1 MSTEGLS
8 VKLNMTRRGFLLST
22 AALCAP
28 AFSKEEFATLTFIPA
43 SKGGQINNH
52 TEHKH
57 ARSVSDKKIVMIDP
71 GHGGKD
77 PGAIGSAGEME
88 KHVVLEIAGHVQK
101 LLSEQ
106 PGVQAHLTRE
116 DDFFIPLYER
126 VNIAHAHGAD
136 LFLSIHADGFTNPVA
151 HGASVYALSTR
162 GASSTMAK
170 YMSEKENSADS
181 FADIDIKTKDAGLQR
196 VMFDLAQNL
205 TIRNSLKVC
214 EHMIKHISDVHH
226 MHSSHPEQAAF
237 VVLKSPTIP
246 SVLIETSF
254 ITNPEEEKLL
264 GTRKFR
270 MKIAEAISGGVL
282 QYFKT
287 MA

>member
-1 MSTEGLS
+1 M
-8 VKLNMTRRGFLLST
+8 KINMTRRGFILST
-22 AALCAP
+22 AAICAP
-28 AFSKEEFATLTFIPA
+28 AFSKEEFATLEFIPA
-43 SKGGQINNH
+43 GRTGQIK
-52 TEHKH
+52 T
-57 ARSVSDKKIVMIDP
+57 ARESKPARDVSGKKIVMIDP

-88 KHVVLEIAGHVQK
+88 KHVVLEIAGHVQQ

-106 PGVQAHLTRE
+106 PGIQAHLTRQ

-126 VNIAHAHGAD
+126 VNIAHAHDAD
-136 LFLSIHADGFTNPVA
+136 LFLSIHADGFTSPVA
-151 HGASVYALSTR
+151 RGASVYALSTR

-181 FADIDIKTKDAGLQR
+181 FADIDIKTKDADLHR

-205 TIRNSLKVC
+205 TIRNSLRVC
-214 EHMIKHISDVHH
+214 ESMIKHISSVHH

-264 GTRKFR
+264 GTQKFR

-282 QYFKT
+282 KCFQSL
-287 MA
+287 A

>member
-1 MSTEGLS
+1 
-8 VKLNMTRRGFLLST
+8 MTRRGFLISA

-43 SKGGQINNH
+43 SRDGQIK
-52 TEHKH
+52 T
-57 ARSVSDKKIVMIDP
+57 AREGKTARPVSSNKIVMIDP

-88 KHVVLEIAGHVQK
+88 KHVVLEISRRVQQ
-101 LLSEQ
+101 LLSEL
-106 PGVQAHLTRE
+106 PGIQAHLTRQ

-136 LFLSIHADGFTNPVA
+136 LFLSIHADGFTSPVP

-181 FADIDIKTKDAGLQR
+181 FADIDIKTKDADLQR

-214 EHMIKHISDVHH
+214 EHMIEHISGVHH

-246 SVLIETSF
+246 SVLVETSF

-264 GTRKFR
+264 GTQKFR
-270 MKIAEAISGGVL
+270 MKIAEAISSGVV
-282 QYFKT
+282 QYFET
-287 MA
+287 TT

>member
-1 MSTEGLS
+1 
-8 VKLNMTRRGFLLST
+8 VKINMTRRRFILST
-22 AALCAP
+22 AAICAP
-28 AFSKEEFATLTFIPA
+28 AFSKEEFATLEFIPA
-43 SKGGQINNH
+43 GRGRPTKTDRESKPAPAV
-52 TEHKH
+52 T
-57 ARSVSDKKIVMIDP
+57 RKKIVMIDP

-106 PGVQAHLTRE
+106 PGIQAHLTRQE
-116 DDFFIPLYER
+116 DFFIPLYER
-126 VNIAHAHGAD
+126 VNIAHAHNAD
-136 LFLSIHADGFTNPVA
+136 LFLSIHADGFTSPVA
-151 HGASVYALSTR
+151 RGASVYALSTR

-181 FADIDIKTKDAGLQR
+181 FADIDIKTKDADLQR
-196 VMFDLAQNL
+196 VIFDLAQNL

-214 EHMIKHISDVHH
+214 ESMIEHISNVHH

-264 GTRKFR
+264 GTQKFR
-270 MKIAEAISGGVL
+270 LKIAEAISGGVMK
-282 QYFKT
+282 YFQGT
-287 MA
+287 T

>member
-1 MSTEGLS
+1 MKIDL
-8 VKLNMTRRGFLLST
+8 TRRGFIISA

-28 AFSKEEFATLTFIPA
+28 AFSKEEFATLKFIPA
-43 SKGGQINNH
+43 SSDGN
-52 TEHKH
+52 TTTV
-57 ARSVSDKKIVMIDP
+57 RSVKKNRTVSGKNKIVMIDP

-88 KHVVLEIAGHVQK
+88 KHVVLEIAGYVQQ
-101 LLSEQ
+101 LLSKE
-106 PGVQAHLTRE
+106 PGIQAHLTRQ

-126 VNIAHAHGAD
+126 VNIAHDHGAD
-136 LFLSIHADGFTNPVA
+136 LFLSIHADGFTSPA
-151 HGASVYALSTR
+151 ARGASVYALSTR

-170 YMSEKENSADS
+170 FMSEKENSADS
-181 FADIDIKTKDAGLQR
+181 FADINIKTKDADLQR
-196 VMFDLAQNL
+196 VIFDLAQNL

-214 EHMIKHISDVHH
+214 EHMIKNISGVHH

-264 GTRKFR
+264 GTQKFR
-270 MKIAEAISGGVL
+270 KKIAEAISGGVL
-282 QYFKT
+282 KYFQSVS
-287 MA
+287 